1 MEKQSTRKFLKLLIA
16 LVALFLLAAS
26 ALMLASCKEH
36 VHQYELDES
45 KSTNAT
51 CNQAGSQT
59 FVCPECGDIYVNV
72 VPATG
77 QHTWQETKVYPASCE
92 SEGWTV
98 FTCSVCGTQK
108 QDNWTPKLTHK
119 YEVAETHE
127 ATCTT
132 DGYQIFECS
141 FCGDR
146 YTDSQYTAEH
156 PKLGHDWG
164 TNTDT
169 EDTATPAADKLEGWY
184 TVSAADCLNA
194 QVLERKC
201 ARCGETEKKVGA
213 AATGHK
219 VEGQKDD
226 ETLEEALARLFTYD
240 DGVKGA
246 VCAVNEKLVDAEGNA
261 VYAFECA
268 NENCPVN
275 VVVDNRENT
284 KHYIKAV
291 DHKMEVTSE
300 ETFCAAEDD
309 DDLVLPGDVTTDNN
323 YLVDRGEGKKVETC
337 ELCGTVK
344 ETDLE
349 PTGHNWNTVQFD
361 EKSAVISCEADE
373 KLTKDAYLEYM
384 RAELG
389 NQAYA
394 KVAGAL
400 TAYYTKITVTD
411 KQKVSRVCADCGAL
425 DIATG
430 HDYVVSPLQEG
441 KYGLNDYQVDENGR
455 PVDSGLEASEMD
467 CRYVQVCANGC
478 GKVLGRGSHGD
489 STATTCR
496 EYGRC
501 EVCGEQTSKQLAH
514 QYISV
519 GTIIANKA
527 AAGDLL
533 LDKDDAKSTVTYA
546 QKKVTW
552 KQAYDAYTK
561 VSATETWMTPKEG
574 NCDTAGTDVTV
585 CLVCLLDAANGTE
598 FSWNNSDK
606 TIANANTNFTYT
618 GAVVTTEAVHDY
630 VRTYFDLGE
639 TTLDNPKDK
648 TQANC
653 EFGFQVAYICS
664 KCGDVYMNVPVGDLD
679 DDSKVDENGKEI
691 VESAVNDYGKYGYT
705 NSVGFILDT
714 SAWTESADDQNGIR
728 GEAFTVKKANEL
740 QISNNKGDHVV
751 YIPTDY
757 DEYSN
762 YTPSNCIST
771 AEIPVICLNCG
782 ATLDYTAEELNDA
795 LTTDEHNFTFAT
807 GDQLVGIESTA
818 VTALAQVDKETN
830 EHNHAG
836 TPYACGTH
844 CNIKV
849 DNKFACT
856 GFTEGERKTQQM
868 DQAGSK
874 VALANV
880 NHNTVSISYSLT
892 LAAEKYYAGYELK
905 IATVAAGASDF
916 KNAVLS
922 DVSKIS
928 ACGDNKYTYPAG
940 VEGSLSDGLQ
950 YLVLVDA
957 NGTVYGLKKDSFKLY
972 TESTA
977 DSNSVVSSTTTVKV
991 DKDDVFFVDFPSIS
1005 ATNLPTAA
1013 PINATTEASLQAAF
1027 GAKPVA
1033 STTAKVET
1041 LTVNVAA
1048 DIALTSTTT
1057 LENLIKKVNAVT
1069 SGNAVKIVLNL
1080 NGHKI
1085 TDTAAFYV
1093 SGKTLEVNNGTL
1105 DIDGVYGNSTI
1116 AIGVGA
1122 TGALTLNNVTV
1133 DASSMGNASAISVDS
1148 DVKQSGVLTV
1158 NDSTIYSNGYGIKT
1172 SFDTLDEG
1180 VSALAGCEEV
1190 TIKVTD
1196 STIAMNRDTTYYV
1209 AGNGVNKNN
1218 TAMFIGAPADVT
1230 VTGSTFTANRQV
1242 VVVRGGDVTITDST
1256 LTLAKYEDKVLTA
1269 EEYAEKFTN
1278 NSNVDK
1284 TAFTTAHNTSF
1295 TENTYRLF
1303 GAWGYGND
1311 VPHAAVVVGNSDTTK
1326 YQYEATVVVNGCTI
1340 NTAADEAGAVKFVV
1354 GSTYANKTLGYTGDN
1369 FETAPEKVNEMVY
1382 LRVADTDV
1390 TTNDLVLCYNYQA
1403 GTVRILGVGDY
1414 NGLF

>member
-36 VHQYELDES
+36 VHQYELDQD

-98 FTCSVCGTQK
+98 FSCSVCGTQK

-132 DGYQIFECS
+132 DGYQIFECT

-169 EDTATPAADKLEGWY
+169 EDTATSADDKLKGWY

-201 ARCGETEKKVGA
+201 ARCGETEKKVGT

-219 VEGQKDD
+219 VEGQKDN
-226 ETLEEALARLFTYD
+226 ETLEEALAKLT
-240 DGVKGA
+240 DGYANGTKGA
-246 VCAVNEKLVDAEGNA
+246 VCNINEKLVDAEGNA
-261 VYAFECA
+261 VYAFECD

-361 EKSAVISCEADE
+361 EKSPVISCEEDE
-373 KLTKDAYLEYM
+373 KLTRDAYLEYM

-389 NQAYA
+389 DQAYS

-400 TAYYTKITVTD
+400 TAYYINITSEEARNL
-411 KQKVSRVCADCGAL
+411 KVSRVCADCGAL

-514 QYISV
+514 QYINV
-519 GTIIANKA
+519 GKIIEKKDAT
-527 AAGDLL
+527 GDLTIG
-533 LDKDDAKSTVTYA
+533 KDTTVKYGT
-546 QKKVTW
+546 KNVTW

-561 VSATETWMTPKEG
+561 VSATVTWMTPAEG
-574 NCDTAGTDVTV
+574 NCTTAGTEVTV

-598 FSWNNSDK
+598 FAWTQATTEPADGIENVVS
-606 TIANANTNFTYT
+606 NTNAY
-618 GAVVTTEAVHDY
+618 VITTEAQHAY
-630 VRTYFDLGE
+630 EKTYFAVGD
-639 TTLDNPKDK
+639 TTLDNPLDK
-648 TQANC
+648 SQANC
-653 EFGFQVAYICS
+653 EFGFQVAYICT
-664 KCGDVYMNVPVGDLD
+664 KCGDVYKNELTAQVGTD
-679 DDSKVDENGKEI
+679 DKEI
-691 VESAVNDYGKYGYT
+691 EGAKENEWSKYGYT
-705 NSVGFILDT
+705 NSVGFILDVEKT
-714 SAWTESADDQNGIR
+714 DDMSEVTAKDIAAIKVDN
-728 GEAFTVKKANEL
+728 NEG
-740 QISNNKGDHVV
+740 KHRV
-751 YIPTDY
+751 YIPVDY
-757 DEYSN
+757 KDYAN
-762 YTPSNCIST
+762 YTPSNCISS
-771 AEIPVICLNCG
+771 AELPVICLYCG
-782 ATLDYTAEELNDA
+782 ATLSYTYAELSAN
-795 LTTDEHNFTFAT
+795 NGT
-807 GDQLVGIESTA
+807 GDTFTTVANATEAG
-818 VTALAQVDKETN
+818 VDEIAYLRDIAKTQDAAPN
-830 EHNHAG
+830 NDNHAG

-844 CNIKV
+844 CKV
-849 DNKFACT
+849 TDTSGNYICGQLVADYNKTADPDVT
-856 GFTEGERKTQQM
+856 
-868 DQAGSK
+868 A
-874 VALANV
+874 VAKDDDFV
-880 NHNTVSISYSLT
+880 KDTDH
-892 LAAEKYYAGYELK
+892 
-905 IATVAAGASDF
+905 ATVAIDYKLSTTVQYYQGYSVKVATIGANGKLEDA
-916 KNAVLS
+916 KLS
-922 DVSKIS
+922 DATLVSK
-928 ACGDNKYTYPAG
+928 CAG
-940 VEGSLSDGLQ
+940 NVFTVPEALAVNADVNDLNSDDQ

-957 NGTVYGLKKDSFKLY
+957 EGNFYAFNEVIADTKPFTLYADDGENAKLVDANAQPSQDDTYFVRFKSTAGSIVTTAPVFVEDQDSYAIAMAAAPVTVGNEKVLTVKFANVDASNSIQINSVATDPSVTKIVYDLNGSTVNAVSFAMTKAVEIKNGTLVVDSI
-972 TESTA
+972 
-977 DSNSVVSSTTTVKV
+977 SV
-991 DKDDVFFVDFPSIS
+991 S
-1005 ATNLPTAA
+1005 ATNVFAMNKVTLVAGDNGVVVTAGA
-1013 PINATTEASLQAAF
+1013 NVTIADSKIDADLYGVKVTGKVDEAD
-1027 GAKPVA
+1027 
-1033 STTAKVET
+1033 TDAKVAISNT
-1041 LTVNVAA
+1041 TIVMNVA
-1048 DIALTSTTT
+1048 
-1057 LENLIKKVNAVT
+1057 KVNTVDTVGA
-1069 SGNAVKIVLNL
+1069 GNEVDN
-1080 NGHKI
+1080 
-1085 TDTAAFYV
+1085 TALYV
-1093 SGKTLEVNNGTL
+1093 ST
-1105 DIDGVYGNSTI
+1105 
-1116 AIGVGA
+1116 
-1122 TGALTLNNVTV
+1122 
-1133 DASSMGNASAISVDS
+1133 DA
-1148 DVKQSGVLTV
+1148 K
-1158 NDSTIYSNGYGIKT
+1158 
-1172 SFDTLDEG
+1172 
-1180 VSALAGCEEV
+1180 
-1190 TIKVTD
+1190 
-1196 STIAMNRDTTYYV
+1196 
-1209 AGNGVNKNN
+1209 
-1218 TAMFIGAPADVT
+1218 VT
-1230 VTGSTFTANRQV
+1230 VTGSDFTANRQV
-1242 VVVRGGDVTITDST
+1242 VVVRGGDVTITNTKLNLLNYTGDDLAVTSETFST
-1256 LTLAKYEDKVLTA
+1256 AVGNFTA
-1269 EEYAEKFTN
+1269 ESAYTDGFVEG
-1278 NSNVDK
+1278 
-1284 TAFTTAHNTSF
+1284 F
-1295 TENTYRLF
+1295 TENDYRLF
-1303 GAWGYGND
+1303 GAWGENNE
-1311 VPHAAVVVGNSDTTK
+1311 VAHAAIVAGESTTDNTFKYVTILNLSGVTFTTAENDNEAKLLVVGAMFD
-1326 YQYEATVVVNGCTI
+1326 EGVATDDNGTP
-1340 NTAADEAGAVKFVV
+1340 AD
-1354 GSTYANKTLGYTGDN
+1354 KTDD
-1369 FETAPEKVNEMVY
+1369 EPKEMVY
-1382 LRVADTDV
+1382 VKVVGGDAIEGSDFA
-1390 TTNDLVLCYNYQA
+1390 LCYNYLSNVA
-1403 GTVRILGVGDY
+1403 TILGAGGY
-1414 NGLF
+1414 NGSVE

>member
-36 VHQYELDES
+36 VHQYELDQD

-108 QDNWTPKLTHK
+108 QDNWTPKLTHD
-119 YEVAETHE
+119 YDVAETHE

-132 DGYQIFECS
+132 DGYQIYECT

-169 EDTATPAADKLEGWY
+169 EDTATSAEDKLEGWY

-337 ELCGTVK
+337 KLCGAVK

-400 TAYYTKITVTD
+400 TTYYTKITSEN
-411 KQKVSRVCADCGAL
+411 KVSRVCADCGAL

-514 QYISV
+514 QYINV
-519 GTIIANKA
+519 GTIIANKDN
-527 AAGDLL
+527 AGNT
-533 LDKDDAKSTVTYA
+533 TVTYA
-546 QKKVTW
+546 NKTVTW

-598 FSWNNSDK
+598 FSWTQAITAPAGGINNEVSK
-606 TIANANTNFTYT
+606 TNAY
-618 GAVVTTEAVHDY
+618 VITTEAQHDY
-630 VRTYFDLGE
+630 EKTYFAVGD
-639 TTLDNPKDK
+639 TTLDNPIDK
-648 TQANC
+648 SQANC
-653 EFGFQVAYICS
+653 EYGFQIAYVCS
-664 KCGDVYMNVPVGDLD
+664 KCGDVYKNELVAQVGTDNKPIEGAKKNVWGD
-679 DDSKVDENGKEI
+679 
-691 VESAVNDYGKYGYT
+691 YGYT
-705 NSVGFILDT
+705 NSVGFILDV
-714 SAWTESADDQNGIR
+714 AESADMSKVT
-728 GEAFTVKKANEL
+728 AK
-740 QISNNKGDHVV
+740 QISDLKVDNNEGKHLV
-751 YIPTDY
+751 YIPVDY
-757 DEYSN
+757 KDYAN
-762 YTPSNCIST
+762 YTPSNCISS
-771 AEIPVICLNCG
+771 AELPVICLYCG
-782 ATLDYTAEELNDA
+782 ATLNYTYAELS
-795 LTTDEHNFTFAT
+795 AT
-807 GDQLVGIESTA
+807 GSGDTFITVTDNDLTAAGIDKATVAYLTA
-818 VTALAQVDKETN
+818 IAGTQDATPDLD
-830 EHNHAG
+830 NHAG
-836 TPYACGTH
+836 TPYACGEH
-844 CNIKV
+844 CNYHVGTTYCGQVVTDKL
-849 DNKFACT
+849 T
-856 GFTEGERKTQQM
+856 GATA
-868 DQAGSK
+868 DA
-874 VALANV
+874 
-880 NHNTVSISYSLT
+880 H
-892 LAAEKYYAGYELK
+892 
-905 IATVAAGASDF
+905 ATVAIDYKLSTTVKYYQGYSVKVATIGANGKLEDA
-916 KNAVLS
+916 KLGDATL
-922 DVSKIS
+922 VSKCGNNTFTAPKALTS
-928 ACGDNKYTYPAG
+928 ATATTGLTAGD
-940 VEGSLSDGLQ
+940 Q

-957 NGTVYGLKKDSFKLY
+957 EGNFYAFYGTTPFQLFAGDGAEYTDPIKDGAQPSQDDTYFVNFK
-972 TESTA
+972 STA
-977 DSNSVVSSTTTVKV
+977 DSIVTTAPVVVEDAISFSIAMKAAPVEVGKEKVLTVK
-991 DKDDVFFVDFPSIS
+991 FS
-1005 ATNLPTAA
+1005 N
-1013 PINATTEASLQAAF
+1013 
-1027 GAKPVA
+1027 VA
-1033 STTAKVET
+1033 DTAKFAIADTDAVAEAT
-1041 LTVNVAA
+1041 KVVYDLNGATVNAESFAMTKAV
-1048 DIALTSTTT
+1048 
-1057 LENLIKKVNAVT
+1057 EIK
-1069 SGNAVKIVLNL
+1069 
-1080 NGHKI
+1080 
-1085 TDTAAFYV
+1085 
-1093 SGKTLEVNNGTL
+1093 NGTL
-1105 DIDGVYGNSTI
+1105 VVDSISVAATNVFAMNKVTLVAGDNGVVVTAGANVTI
-1116 AIGVGA
+1116 ADSKIDADLYGVKVTGTVPKDDTDAKVAISNTTIVMNVAKVNTVDTVGA
-1122 TGALTLNNVTV
+1122 GEDV
-1133 DASSMGNASAISVDS
+1133 D
-1148 DVKQSGVLTV
+1148 
-1158 NDSTIYSNGYGIKT
+1158 
-1172 SFDTLDEG
+1172 
-1180 VSALAGCEEV
+1180 
-1190 TIKVTD
+1190 
-1196 STIAMNRDTTYYV
+1196 
-1209 AGNGVNKNN
+1209 N
-1218 TAMFIGAPADVT
+1218 TALYVSTDAKVI
-1230 VTGSTFTANRQV
+1230 VTGSDFTANRQV
-1242 VVVRGGDVTITDST
+1242 VVVRGGDVTITNTKLNLLNYTGDDKTIVSDSDT
-1256 LTLAKYEDKVLTA
+1256 PEATEI
-1269 EEYAEKFTN
+1269 KFTEAVG
-1278 NSNVDK
+1278 SYDEKAYTDGFVEG
-1284 TAFTTAHNTSF
+1284 F
-1295 TENTYRLF
+1295 TENDYRLF
-1303 GAWGYGND
+1303 GAWGENNE
-1311 VPHAAVVVGNSDTTK
+1311 VAHAAIVAGESTTDNTFKYVTILNLSGVTFTTAANDNEAKLLVVGAMFD
-1326 YQYEATVVVNGCTI
+1326 EGVATDDNG
-1340 NTAADEAGAVKFVV
+1340 TADKTDDEPK
-1354 GSTYANKTLGYTGDN
+1354 
-1369 FETAPEKVNEMVY
+1369 EMVY
-1382 LRVADTDV
+1382 VKVVGGDAIEGSDFA
-1390 TTNDLVLCYNYQA
+1390 LCYNYLSNVA
-1403 GTVRILGVGDY
+1403 TILGAGGH
-1414 NGLF
+1414 NGTIE

>member
-108 QDNWTPKLTHK
+108 QDNWTPKLTHD
-119 YEVAETHE
+119 YDVAETHE

-132 DGYQIFECS
+132 DGYQIFECT

-169 EDTATPAADKLEGWY
+169 EDTATSAEDKLKGWY

-201 ARCGETEKKVGA
+201 SRCGETEKKVGT

-275 VVVDNRENT
+275 VVVDNRGNT

-546 QKKVTW
+546 NKTVTW

-598 FSWNNSDK
+598 FSWTQATTAPAGGINNEVSK
-606 TIANANTNFTYT
+606 TNAY
-618 GAVVTTEAVHDY
+618 VITTEAQHDY
-630 VRTYFDLGE
+630 EKTYFAVGD
-639 TTLDNPKDK
+639 TTLDNPIDK
-648 TQANC
+648 SQANC
-653 EFGFQVAYICS
+653 EYGFQIAYVCS
-664 KCGDVYMNVPVGDLD
+664 KCGDVYKNELVAQVGTDNKPIEGAKKNVWGD
-679 DDSKVDENGKEI
+679 
-691 VESAVNDYGKYGYT
+691 YGYT
-705 NSVGFILDT
+705 NSIGFILDV
-714 SAWTESADDQNGIR
+714 AESADMSKVT
-728 GEAFTVKKANEL
+728 AK
-740 QISNNKGDHVV
+740 QISDLKVDNNEGKHLL
-751 YIPTDY
+751 YIPVDY
-757 DEYSN
+757 KDYAN

-771 AEIPVICLNCG
+771 AEIPVVCVYCG
-782 ATLDYTAEELNDA
+782 ATLNYTYAELAPGSGDTFTTVRTAADA
-795 LTTDEHNFTFAT
+795 GLEADEIAY
-807 GDQLVGIESTA
+807 
-818 VTALAQVDKETN
+818 LANIAGTQDAEPNKD
-830 EHNHAG
+830 NHAG

-844 CNIKV
+844 CKV
-849 DNKFACT
+849 TDTSGNYICGQLVADYNKTADPDVT
-856 GFTEGERKTQQM
+856 
-868 DQAGSK
+868 A
-874 VALANV
+874 VAKDDDFV
-880 NHNTVSISYSLT
+880 KDTDH
-892 LAAEKYYAGYELK
+892 
-905 IATVAAGASDF
+905 ATVAIDYKLSTTVQYYQGYSVKVATIGASGKLEDA
-916 KNAVLS
+916 KLGDATL
-922 DVSKIS
+922 VSKCGNNTFTAPKALKS
-928 ACGDNKYTYPAG
+928 ATATTGLTAGD
-940 VEGSLSDGLQ
+940 Q

-957 NGTVYGLKKDSFKLY
+957 EGNFYAFYGTTPFQLFAGDGAEYTDPIKDGVQPSQDDTYFVNFK
-972 TESTA
+972 STA
-977 DSNSVVSSTTTVKV
+977 DSIVTTAPVVVEDATSFGIAMKAAPVEVGKEKVLTVKFSNVADTAKFAITDTGAATEATKVVYDLNGATVNAASFAMTKAVEIKNGTLVVSSISVAETNVFAMNKVTLVAGDIGVDVTAGANVTIADSKIDADSYGVKV
-991 DKDDVFFVDFPSIS
+991 TGKVD
-1005 ATNLPTAA
+1005 
-1013 PINATTEASLQAAF
+1013 EAD
-1027 GAKPVA
+1027 
-1033 STTAKVET
+1033 TDAKVAISNT
-1041 LTVNVAA
+1041 TIVMNVSADNKVGAGTVVDNT
-1048 DIALTSTTT
+1048 AL
-1057 LENLIKKVNAVT
+1057 
-1069 SGNAVKIVLNL
+1069 
-1080 NGHKI
+1080 
-1085 TDTAAFYV
+1085 YV
-1093 SGKTLEVNNGTL
+1093 ST
-1105 DIDGVYGNSTI
+1105 
-1116 AIGVGA
+1116 
-1122 TGALTLNNVTV
+1122 
-1133 DASSMGNASAISVDS
+1133 DA
-1148 DVKQSGVLTV
+1148 K
-1158 NDSTIYSNGYGIKT
+1158 
-1172 SFDTLDEG
+1172 
-1180 VSALAGCEEV
+1180 
-1190 TIKVTD
+1190 
-1196 STIAMNRDTTYYV
+1196 
-1209 AGNGVNKNN
+1209 
-1218 TAMFIGAPADVT
+1218 VT
-1230 VTGSTFTANRQV
+1230 VTGSDFTANRQV
-1242 VVVRGGDVTITDST
+1242 VVVRGGDVTITNTKLNLLNYTGDDKTIVSDSDT
-1256 LTLAKYEDKVLTA
+1256 PEATEIKFTEAVGSYDENAYEDGFV
-1269 EEYAEKFTN
+1269 EG
-1278 NSNVDK
+1278 
-1284 TAFTTAHNTSF
+1284 F
-1295 TENTYRLF
+1295 TENDYRLF
-1303 GAWGYGND
+1303 GAWGEDNE
-1311 VPHAAVVVGNSDTTK
+1311 VAHAAIVAGESTTRAEFTYVTILNLSGVTFTTAANDNEAKLLVVGAMFNEDVATDDNDT
-1326 YQYEATVVVNGCTI
+1326 
-1340 NTAADEAGAVKFVV
+1340 AD
-1354 GSTYANKTLGYTGDN
+1354 KTDD
-1369 FETAPEKVNEMVY
+1369 EPKEMVY
-1382 LRVADTDV
+1382 VKVVGGDAIEGADFA
-1390 TTNDLVLCYNYQA
+1390 LCYNYLSNVA
-1403 GTVRILGVGDY
+1403 TILGAGGH
-1414 NGLF
+1414 NGSVE

>member
-77 QHTWQETKVYPASCE
+77 QHTWEETKVYPASCE

-169 EDTATPAADKLEGWY
+169 EDTATSAADKLKGWY

-201 ARCGETEKKVGA
+201 ARCGETEKKVGT

-219 VEGQKDD
+219 VEGQKAD

-261 VYAFECA
+261 VYAFECV

-300 ETFCAAEDD
+300 ETFCATEDD
-309 DDLVLPGDVTTDNN
+309 EDLVLPSDVTTDNN

-373 KLTKDAYLEYM
+373 KLTRDAYLEYM

-400 TAYYTKITVTD
+400 TAYYTKITSEN
-411 KQKVSRVCADCGAL
+411 KVSRVCADCGAL

-441 KYGLNDYQVDENGR
+441 KYGLNDYQVDENGL

-519 GTIIANKA
+519 GTIIANKDN
-527 AAGDLL
+527 AGNT
-533 LDKDDAKSTVTYA
+533 TVTYA
-546 QKKVTW
+546 NKTVTW

-574 NCDTAGTDVTV
+574 NCTTAGTDVTV

-598 FSWNNSDK
+598 FTWNQNTTKPENYDPAVSK
-606 TIANANTNFTYT
+606 TNAY
-618 GAVVTTEAVHDY
+618 VITTEAQHAY
-630 VRTYFDLGE
+630 EKTYFAVGD
-639 TTLDNPKDK
+639 TTLDNPIDK
-648 TQANC
+648 SQANC
-653 EFGFQVAYICS
+653 QFGFQVAYVCS
-664 KCGDVYMNVPVGDLD
+664 KCGDVYKNELVAQVGTDNKPIEGAKKNEWSD
-679 DDSKVDENGKEI
+679 
-691 VESAVNDYGKYGYT
+691 YGYT
-705 NSVGFILDT
+705 NSVGFILDVEKNADM
-714 SAWTESADDQNGIR
+714 SKVTE
-728 GEAFTVKKANEL
+728 KAISELKVDNNEGKHL
-740 QISNNKGDHVV
+740 L
-751 YIPTDY
+751 YIPVDY
-757 DEYSN
+757 KDYAN
-762 YTPSNCIST
+762 YTPSNCISS
-771 AEIPVICLNCG
+771 AEIPVVCVYCG
-782 ATLDYTAEELNDA
+782 ATLDYTYTELSVGSGDTFTTVGSATEAGVDEIAYLKDIKGTQDA
-795 LTTDEHNFTFAT
+795 APNKD
-807 GDQLVGIESTA
+807 
-818 VTALAQVDKETN
+818 
-830 EHNHAG
+830 NHAG

-844 CNIKV
+844 CNYHVGTTYCGKV
-849 DNKFACT
+849 VDDSLTTATADAHATVAIDYKLSTAVKYYQGYSVKVATIGANEKLEDAKLGDATLVSKCADNKF
-856 GFTEGERKTQQM
+856 
-868 DQAGSK
+868 K
-874 VALANV
+874 VPEALAEGADV
-880 NHNTVSISYSLT
+880 NDLVS
-892 LAAEKYYAGYELK
+892 
-905 IATVAAGASDF
+905 GA
-916 KNAVLS
+916 
-922 DVSKIS
+922 
-928 ACGDNKYTYPAG
+928 
-940 VEGSLSDGLQ
+940 Q

-957 NGTVYGLKKDSFKLY
+957 EGNFYAFNEVTAGKKPFTLY
-972 TESTA
+972 ADDGANAQPVDPDALPSQDDTYFVQFESTA
-977 DSNSVVSSTTTVKV
+977 SSIVTTAPVVVEDETSFDIAMKAAPVEVGKEKVLTVKFSNV
-991 DKDDVFFVDFPSIS
+991 ADTAKLAITDENADV
-1005 ATNLPTAA
+1005 
-1013 PINATTEASLQAAF
+1013 NATKVVYDLN
-1027 GAKPVA
+1027 GA
-1033 STTAKVET
+1033 
-1041 LTVNVAA
+1041 TVNAA
-1048 DIALTSTTT
+1048 SFKMTKAV
-1057 LENLIKKVNAVT
+1057 EIK
-1069 SGNAVKIVLNL
+1069 
-1080 NGHKI
+1080 
-1085 TDTAAFYV
+1085 
-1093 SGKTLEVNNGTL
+1093 NGTL
-1105 DIDGVYGNSTI
+1105 VVDSISVAATNVFAMNKVTLVAGDNGVVVTAGANVTI
-1116 AIGVGA
+1116 ADSKIDADLYGVKVTGTVPKDDTDAKVAISNTTIVMNVAKVNTVDTVGA
-1122 TGALTLNNVTV
+1122 GEDV
-1133 DASSMGNASAISVDS
+1133 D
-1148 DVKQSGVLTV
+1148 
-1158 NDSTIYSNGYGIKT
+1158 
-1172 SFDTLDEG
+1172 
-1180 VSALAGCEEV
+1180 
-1190 TIKVTD
+1190 
-1196 STIAMNRDTTYYV
+1196 
-1209 AGNGVNKNN
+1209 N
-1218 TAMFIGAPADVT
+1218 TALYVSTDAKVT
-1230 VTGSTFTANRQV
+1230 VTGSDFTANRQV
-1242 VVVRGGDVTITDST
+1242 VVVRGGDVTITNTKLNLLNYTGDDKTIVSDSDT
-1256 LTLAKYEDKVLTA
+1256 PEATEI
-1269 EEYAEKFTN
+1269 KFTEAVG
-1278 NSNVDK
+1278 SYDEKAYTDGFVEG
-1284 TAFTTAHNTSF
+1284 F
-1295 TENTYRLF
+1295 TENDYRLF
-1303 GAWGYGND
+1303 GAWGENNE
-1311 VPHAAVVVGNSDTTK
+1311 VAHAAIVAGESTTDNTFKYVTILNLSGVTFTTAANDNEAKLLVVGAMFD
-1326 YQYEATVVVNGCTI
+1326 EGVATDDNG
-1340 NTAADEAGAVKFVV
+1340 TADKTDDEPK
-1354 GSTYANKTLGYTGDN
+1354 
-1369 FETAPEKVNEMVY
+1369 EMVY
-1382 LRVADTDV
+1382 VKVVGGDAIEGADFA
-1390 TTNDLVLCYNYQA
+1390 LCYNYLSNVA
-1403 GTVRILGVGDY
+1403 TILGAGGH
-1414 NGLF
+1414 NGSVE

>member
-77 QHTWQETKVYPASCE
+77 QHTWEETKVYPASCE

-146 YTDSQYTAEH
+146 YTDSQYTAQH
-156 PKLGHDWG
+156 PALGHDWG

-169 EDTATPAADKLEGWY
+169 EDTDTSAEDKLEGWY

-201 ARCGETEKKVGA
+201 ARCGETEKKVGT

-219 VEGQKDD
+219 VEGQKAD

-261 VYAFECA
+261 VYAFECV

-300 ETFCAAEDD
+300 ETFCATEDD
-309 DDLVLPGDVTTDNN
+309 EDLVLPSDVTTDNN

-373 KLTKDAYLEYM
+373 KLTRDAYLEYM

-400 TAYYTKITVTD
+400 TAYYTKITSEN
-411 KQKVSRVCADCGAL
+411 KVSRVCADCGAL

-441 KYGLNDYQVDENGR
+441 KYGLNDYQVDENGL

-519 GTIIANKA
+519 GTIIANKDN
-527 AAGDLL
+527 AGNT
-533 LDKDDAKSTVTYA
+533 TVTYA
-546 QKKVTW
+546 NKTVTW

-574 NCDTAGTDVTV
+574 NCTTAGTDVTV

-598 FSWNNSDK
+598 FTWNQNTTKPENYDPAVSK
-606 TIANANTNFTYT
+606 TNAY
-618 GAVVTTEAVHDY
+618 VITTEAQHAY
-630 VRTYFDLGE
+630 EKTYFAVGD
-639 TTLDNPKDK
+639 TTLDNPIDK
-648 TQANC
+648 SQANC
-653 EFGFQVAYICS
+653 QFGFQVAYVCS
-664 KCGDVYMNVPVGDLD
+664 KCGDVYKNVPAGNTG
-679 DDSKVDENGKEI
+679 KKDEDGNLLN
-691 VESAVNDYGKYGYT
+691 ESQYNEAGEYGYT

-714 SAWTESADDQNGIR
+714 EGKTMTNISDKDVAKLQVKNYEGEHEVWVPADYKDY
-728 GEAFTVKKANEL
+728 ANY
-740 QISNNKGDHVV
+740 VAA
-751 YIPTDY
+751 
-757 DEYSN
+757 
-762 YTPSNCIST
+762 NCVST
-771 AEIPVICLNCG
+771 AVIPVICLNCG
-782 ATLDYTAEELNDA
+782 ATLEYTVTELNDFNNAKNTIFTVVDASDERIEDFDYA
-795 LTTDEHNFTFAT
+795 L
-807 GDQLVGIESTA
+807 
-818 VTALAQVDKETN
+818 LAELDVNVDKT
-830 EHNHAG
+830 NHAG

-844 CNIKV
+844 CNYHVGTTYCGKV
-849 DNKFACT
+849 VDDKL
-856 GFTEGERKTQQM
+856 TEATA
-868 DQAGSK
+868 DA
-874 VALANV
+874 
-880 NHNTVSISYSLT
+880 H
-892 LAAEKYYAGYELK
+892 
-905 IATVAAGASDF
+905 ATVAIDY
-916 KNAVLS
+916 KLS
-922 DVSKIS
+922 TTVQYYQGYSVKVATIGENGKLEDAKLGDATLVSKCGNKTFTAPKALTS
-928 ACGDNKYTYPAG
+928 ATATTGLTAGD
-940 VEGSLSDGLQ
+940 Q

-957 NGTVYGLKKDSFKLY
+957 EGNFYAFYGTTPFQLFAGDGAEYTDPIKDGAQPSQDDTYFVNFK
-972 TESTA
+972 STA
-977 DSNSVVSSTTTVKV
+977 DSIV
-991 DKDDVFFVDFPSIS
+991 
-1005 ATNLPTAA
+1005 
-1013 PINATTEASLQAAF
+1013 
-1027 GAKPVA
+1027 
-1033 STTAKVET
+1033 TTAPVVVE
-1041 LTVNVAA
+1041 
-1048 DIALTSTTT
+1048 D
-1057 LENLIKKVNAVT
+1057 
-1069 SGNAVKIVLNL
+1069 
-1080 NGHKI
+1080 
-1085 TDTAAFYV
+1085 
-1093 SGKTLEVNNGTL
+1093 
-1105 DIDGVYGNSTI
+1105 
-1116 AIGVGA
+1116 
-1122 TGALTLNNVTV
+1122 
-1133 DASSMGNASAISVDS
+1133 
-1148 DVKQSGVLTV
+1148 
-1158 NDSTIYSNGYGIKT
+1158 KT
-1172 SFDTLDEG
+1172 SFDIAMKAAPVEVGKEKVLTVKFSN
-1180 VSALAGCEEV
+1180 VSAEKMFAIADDAATEATKVVYDLNGATVNAVSFAMTKAVEIKNGTLVVDSISVAATNVFAMNKVTLVAGDNGVVITAGANV
-1190 TIKVTD
+1190 TIADSKIDADLYGVKVTGKVD
-1196 STIAMNRDTTYYV
+1196 EADTDAKVAISNTTIVMNVAKVNTVDTV
-1209 AGNGVNKNN
+1209 GAGNEVDN
-1218 TAMFIGAPADVT
+1218 TALYVSTDAKVT
-1230 VTGSTFTANRQV
+1230 VTGSDFTANRQV
-1242 VVVRGGDVTITDST
+1242 VVVRGGDVTITNTKLNLLNYTGDDT
-1256 LTLAKYEDKVLTA
+1256 AVTA
-1269 EEYAEKFTN
+1269 ETFETAVGNFTAD
-1278 NSNVDK
+1278 SAYTDGFVEG
-1284 TAFTTAHNTSF
+1284 F
-1295 TENTYRLF
+1295 TENDYRLF
-1303 GAWGYGND
+1303 GAWGENNE
-1311 VPHAAVVVGNSDTTK
+1311 VAHAAIVAGESTTSKDFTYVTILNLSGVTFTTAANDNEAKLLVVGAMFDEDVATDDNDTP
-1326 YQYEATVVVNGCTI
+1326 
-1340 NTAADEAGAVKFVV
+1340 AD
-1354 GSTYANKTLGYTGDN
+1354 KTDD
-1369 FETAPEKVNEMVY
+1369 EPKEMVY
-1382 LRVADTDV
+1382 VKVVGGDAIEGSDFA
-1390 TTNDLVLCYNYQA
+1390 LCYNYLSNVA
-1403 GTVRILGVGDY
+1403 TILGAGGY
-1414 NGLF
+1414 NGSVE